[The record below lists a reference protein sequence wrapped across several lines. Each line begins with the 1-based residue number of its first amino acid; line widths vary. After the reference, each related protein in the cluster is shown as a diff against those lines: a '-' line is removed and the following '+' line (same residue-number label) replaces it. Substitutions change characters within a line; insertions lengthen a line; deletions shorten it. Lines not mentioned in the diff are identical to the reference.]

1 MKDQKP
7 KTKHK
12 FQVFLPLILC
22 IVTLLTGCVKYDIGI
37 NFAGLNQ
44 GEIVQKIQ
52 IGERLKN
59 FSNETFDEWLKSIET
74 RTRNLEGKV
83 KKVSDQE
90 LIVTIPFHNGK
101 ELETKYNQFF
111 NPVPS
116 QKNQYVSNEKENLPE
131 LRSDFQ
137 LKQSNFLFL
146 VRNHLIYDLDLRSLS
161 LTSTSA
167 DGNIKIDP
175 GSLLNL
181 EFRLNTPKVARSLI
195 KGENAIN
202 PQIQT
207 DGKQLSWELQPG
219 KLNHLE
225 AVFWLP
231 SPLGIG
237 TFVIILLVLGGR
249 FLKYQVLTNP
259 QKSHSRQ
266 IPQS

>member
-7 KTKHK
+7 RTKNR
-12 FQVFLPLILC
+12 FLVFLPLILC

-74 RTRNLEGKV
+74 RTKSLEGKV
-83 KKVSDQE
+83 KKTSDRE
-90 LIVTIPFHNGK
+90 LIVTIPFNNGK
-101 ELETKYNQFF
+101 DLETKYNKFF
-111 NPVPS
+111 NPVDS
-116 QKNQYVSNEKENLPE
+116 QKNQYVSDRDENLPE

-167 DGNIKIDP
+167 DGNVKIDP

-181 EFRLNTPKVARSLI
+181 EFRLNTPKVARSVI

-202 PQIQT
+202 PQIQAE
-207 DGKQLSWELQPG
+207 GKQLIWELQPG
-219 KLNHLE
+219 EINHLE
-225 AVFWLP
+225 AIFWLP

-237 TFVIILLVLGGR
+237 TFLIILLVLGGR

-259 QKSHSRQ
+259 RKSQPTQ
-266 IPQS
+266 IPQA